1 MSEKGRTVERCNTI
15 TPMGGSFAQERD
27 PEHGANESFSIDQ
40 RVIQISLDIEDVN
53 DFPVEHG
60 AAGDRIVD

>member
-1 MSEKGRTVERCNTI
+1 
-15 TPMGGSFAQERD
+15 MGGSFAQERD